1 MKRNTFKRAL
11 AATCCL
17 LVLAA
22 LLLLAACGSYSSP
35 SSQPGGTPQAT
46 PTGYSIITLLEKEIP
61 LLLVP
66 SGR

>member
-1 MKRNTFKRAL
+1 MKRKTFKRAL
-11 AATCCL
+11 ATTCCL

-35 SSQPGGTPQAT
+35 GGAPKAT
-46 PTGYSIITLLEKEIP
+46 PTQGGYSIITLLEKELP

-66 SGR
+66 QRR

>member
-1 MKRNTFKRAL
+1 MKSNTFKRAL
-11 AATCCL
+11 ASACCL

-35 SSQPGGTPQAT
+35 GSQPGGTPQAT

-61 LLLVP
+61 ILLAP
-66 SGR
+66 YGR

>member
-35 SSQPGGTPQAT
+35 GGAPQST
-46 PTGYSIITLLEKEIP
+46 PTHGGYSIITLLEKEIP
-61 LLLVP
+61 LLMGLRLP
-66 SGR
+66 